1 MSLERP
7 PPAIAPY
14 QPPPSYPP
22 PAVAPAPR
30 ADNRAV
36 VALVIGIFGLVLG
49 MPFGIPGLI
58 CGPIAYFMGKSAATR
73 IDASSGTLGGRG
85 LALTAWVFGI
95 VATAVGALVT
105 LAWMVV
111 LLFAISG
118 PAPA

>member
-7 PPAIAPY
+7 PPAIAPMM
-14 QPPPSYPP
+14 
-22 PAVAPAPR
+22 APR
-30 ADNRAV
+30 AAPADNRAV

-105 LAWMVV
+105 LAWIVV
-111 LLFAISG
+111 FLFAISG